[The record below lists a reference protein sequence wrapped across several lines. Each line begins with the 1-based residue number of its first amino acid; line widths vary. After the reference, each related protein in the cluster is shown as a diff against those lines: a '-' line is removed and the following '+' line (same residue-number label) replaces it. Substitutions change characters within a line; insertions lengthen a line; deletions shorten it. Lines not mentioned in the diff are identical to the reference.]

1 VRDLVQRAF
10 FARDS
15 MFWFSACLV
24 FFSEIAK
31 FLKAM
36 PSSESSLETAR
47 KLRREQTVAEKILWR
62 HLRGRR
68 LCKIK
73 FRRQFL
79 IGPYFIDFCSIE
91 RRLIIEVDGCQHAD
105 RSGDDEVRTTY
116 LTSRGYRVLRFWND
130 QVLASADQVLAD
142 IEKFLSAHSSE
153 S

>member
-1 VRDLVQRAF
+1 
-10 FARDS
+10 

-24 FFSEIAK
+24 FLSEIAK

-36 PSSESSLETAR
+36 PSSESSHQTAR

-68 LCKIK
+68 LCNTK
-73 FRRQFL
+73 FRRQFP

-130 QVLASADQVLAD
+130 QVLESTDEVLAE
-142 IEKFLSAHSSE
+142 IEKFLSSDSSE

>member
-1 VRDLVQRAF
+1 
-10 FARDS
+10 

-24 FFSEIAK
+24 FFSETAK

-36 PSSESSLETAR
+36 PSSESSHETAR
-47 KLRREQTVAEKILWR
+47 KLRRKQTLAEKLLWR

-68 LCKIK
+68 LCDIK
-73 FRRQFL
+73 FRRQFP

-105 RSGDDEVRTTY
+105 RAGDDEVPTTY

-130 QVLASADQVLAD
+130 QVLASADQLLAD